1 MAVLASLGSRTGIF
15 LVIFIYLFVRLWALL
30 SQWLWTCKAHLST
43 EPGDKNWRSKHA
55 YFAVFV
61 LVLWWG
67 RCLLCTLNGLRCN
80 DPTYING
87 QSSKCFPL
95 WMMRRE
101 GKWAAL
107 SFLLQKQCLWQ
118 FCWWCSPIP
127 VAVQVLYFPSS
138 PDQAFIPSFSLFL
151 SRTFCPGRKRLVWG
165 FLECCWLFRCPGH
178 QTCSEKYY
186 RA

>member
-1 MAVLASLGSRTGIF
+1 M
-15 LVIFIYLFVRLWALL
+15 
-30 SQWLWTCKAHLST
+30 
-43 EPGDKNWRSKHA
+43 
-55 YFAVFV
+55 

-118 FCWWCSPIP
+118 FCWLCSPIP
-127 VAVQVLYFPSS
+127 VAVRVLYFPSS
-138 PDQAFIPSFSLFL
+138 PDQAFIPSFSPFL

-178 QTCSEKYY
+178 QACSEVLQSIVSLSHSAHIRLTLCELMYPYCLVCRDNVGRIRGALFLNK
-186 RA
+186 